1 MCKNTEYKNV
11 CEIGRLKVEVS
22 WLTVA
27 CKNKDEYI
35 GKLLVSKTTLESAV
49 SSGSNLLHDLR
60 DEIDGRDRTIE
71 RLELSVKEKDS
82 AITGYAKQN
91 SLLRERRDD
100 ISSVNY
106 ANLLKVDVLTKEIA
120 SLDETWGK
128 RVRLAQDETD
138 RYSKKNVKL
147 IKRNVTLSRQVD
159 ELKDKLAESPEPKYI
174 TPDDD
179 IARDRPAAEFKNK
192 HNLHCTGWSSGL
204 HLIGVIECVGYNL
217 YVDSLGTKWD
227 QCRVAVEG

>member
-11 CEIGRLKVEVS
+11 CEIGRLKVEVAR
-22 WLTVA
+22 LTVA

-35 GKLLVSKTTLESAV
+35 GKLLVSKITLESAV

-159 ELKDKLAESPEPKYI
+159 ELKDKLDGSPEPKYI

-179 IARDRPAAEFKNK
+179 IARDRPAAEFRN
-192 HNLHCTGWSSGL
+192 NFGPIMVYWVSGRKL
-204 HLIGVIECVGYNL
+204 VAVIEREDEYQF
-217 YVDSLGTKWD
+217 VDSLGDIWTE
-227 QCRVAVEG
+227 CRVEVEG